1 MLRGKGKATYPAP
14 TLLEA
19 LDANGGGINALA
31 RHAVAALLNIS
42 HPDIAYAG
50 GMNVAGLIADVQE
63 AVASGEDAIDALHLL
78 LADYNEAGCSI
89 NQHGEPTVP
98 DGG

>member
-1 MLRGKGKATYPAP
+1 MLQ
-14 TLLEA
+14 A
-19 LDANGGGINALA
+19 LGANGGGINALA

-50 GMNVAGLIADVQE
+50 GMNVAGLKADVQGAIAE
-63 AVASGEDAIDALHLL
+63 GEDAIEALHLL

-89 NQHGEPTVP
+89 NQHGEPIMDDIVA
-98 DGG
+98 